1 MEVKITHLDR
11 VKFAIQSRSHT
22 ILCDQPAENGG
33 EDCGM
38 TPPELL
44 LASLGSCAAFY
55 AVQYLKTRNLA
66 ETGVEVTVTAE
77 KLKQPARVGNFRVH
91 VVCPVC
97 SHGRTDGRA
106 DALRASLP
114 GSQHSA
120 CAARDQDRVS
130 YRRGVRA
137 AKLTIPTDSGRA
149 LNAMLIV
156 YCEPV
161 FYSLNGKYGKLSCRC
176 LTGKCG
182 TTQLP
187 ESRGGVVVHATRG
200 EPPNQGP

>member
-11 VKFAIQSRSHT
+11 TRFAIRSRSHT

-66 ETGVEVTVTAE
+66 QTGVEVTVTAE

-91 VVCPVC
+91 VLCPVSLTEEQTEGLMRSVHQC
-97 SHGRTDGRA
+97 LVHNTLLTPPEIVIDLTTKETA
-106 DALRASLP
+106 AL
-114 GSQHSA
+114 
-120 CAARDQDRVS
+120 
-130 YRRGVRA
+130 
-137 AKLTIPTDSGRA
+137 
-149 LNAMLIV
+149 
-156 YCEPV
+156 
-161 FYSLNGKYGKLSCRC
+161 
-176 LTGKCG
+176 
-182 TTQLP
+182 
-187 ESRGGVVVHATRG
+187 HA
-200 EPPNQGP
+200 